1 MARMSTLLIVG
12 AVTVA
17 VGAGVVYYGYKKGI
31 FKKKPKNVKQIS
43 NLEVKKINGTLSF
56 MDVVGWF
63 KKLSLDP
70 QKDTPFVALADK
82 FEEMFT
88 TYFKTENMIVYPPLP
103 GDTFN
108 GPDNKRLLLGVY
120 DEKAN
125 EINKALLIIADAFDE
140 KTLEVLGN
148 ESLVVLS

>member
-17 VGAGVVYYGYKKGI
+17 VGAGVVYYGYKKGV

-43 NLEVKKINGTLSF
+43 NLEIKKINGTLSF

-63 KKLSLDP
+63 KKLSLDS

-88 TYFKTENMIVYPPLP
+88 TYFKT
-103 GDTFN
+103 
-108 GPDNKRLLLGVY
+108 
-120 DEKAN
+120 
-125 EINKALLIIADAFDE
+125 
-140 KTLEVLGN
+140 GN
-148 ESLVVLS
+148 YKFFYK

>member
-17 VGAGVVYYGYKKGI
+17 VGAGVVYYGYKKGV
-31 FKKKPKNVKQIS
+31 FKKKPKSVKQIS
-43 NLEVKKINGTLSF
+43 NLEIKKINGTLSF

-63 KKLSLDP
+63 KKLSLDS

-88 TYFKTENMIVYPPLP
+88 TYF
-103 GDTFN
+103 
-108 GPDNKRLLLGVY
+108 
-120 DEKAN
+120 
-125 EINKALLIIADAFDE
+125 
-140 KTLEVLGN
+140 
-148 ESLVVLS
+148 LSRKYVFFISD

>member
-17 VGAGVVYYGYKKGI
+17 VGAGVVYYGYKKGV
-31 FKKKPKNVKQIS
+31 FKKKSKNVKQIC
-43 NLEVKKINGTLSF
+43 NLEIKKIEGALSF
-56 MDVVGWF
+56 TDVVGWF
-63 KKLSLDP
+63 KKLSLDS

-82 FEEMFT
+82 FEEMFAS
-88 TYFKTENMIVYPPLP
+88 YFKTENMMVYPPLP
-103 GDTFN
+103 NDTFN
-108 GPDNKRLLLGVY
+108 RPDNKRLLLGVY

-140 KTLEVLGN
+140 KTLEFLGN

>member
-17 VGAGVVYYGYKKGI
+17 VGAGVVYYGYKKGV

-43 NLEVKKINGTLSF
+43 NLEIKKINGTLSF

-70 QKDTPFVALADK
+70 KK
-82 FEEMFT
+82 
-88 TYFKTENMIVYPPLP
+88 IH
-103 GDTFN
+103 
-108 GPDNKRLLLGVY
+108 RLWL
-120 DEKAN
+120 
-125 EINKALLIIADAFDE
+125 
-140 KTLEVLGN
+140 
-148 ESLVVLS
+148 

>member
-1 MARMSTLLIVG
+1 MSLFLVVG
-12 AVTVA
+12 AATVA
-17 VGAGVVYYGYKKGI
+17 VGAGVVFLVYKKGV
-31 FKKKPKNVKQIS
+31 FKKKPKNVKQIC
-43 NLEVKKINGTLSF
+43 NLEIKKIEGTLSF

-63 KKLSLDP
+63 KKLSLNS

-88 TYFKTENMIVYPPLP
+88 TYFKTENLMVYPPLP

-108 GPDNKRLLLGVY
+108 GPNHKRLLLGVY
-120 DEKAN
+120 DEEAG

>member
-1 MARMSTLLIVG
+1 M
-12 AVTVA
+12 
-17 VGAGVVYYGYKKGI
+17 
-31 FKKKPKNVKQIS
+31 
-43 NLEVKKINGTLSF
+43 
-56 MDVVGWF
+56 
-63 KKLSLDP
+63 
-70 QKDTPFVALADK
+70 ALADK

-88 TYFKTENMIVYPPLP
+88 TYFKTENMIVYPQLP

-120 DEKAN
+120 DEKAD